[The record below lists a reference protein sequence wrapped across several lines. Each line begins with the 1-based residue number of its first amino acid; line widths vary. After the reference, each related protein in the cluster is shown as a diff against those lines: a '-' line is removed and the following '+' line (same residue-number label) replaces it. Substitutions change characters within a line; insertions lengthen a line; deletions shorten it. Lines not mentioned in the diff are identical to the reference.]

1 MDAWHFKS
9 RIIILSF
16 DAPRHTIPPHRRLPG
31 RAVSVLDLLTCSDPQ
46 LEGTIW
52 NALID
57 HVRLPLLGFLSSGL
71 QSFMRVLLHAALSRT
86 PAGGSYLDC
95 ADGTGELCWP

>member
-1 MDAWHFKS
+1 MDVWHVKT

-16 DAPRHTIPPHRRLPG
+16 DAPRHTIPPQRRLPG
-31 RAVSVLDLLTCSDPQ
+31 GAVSVLDLLKCSDPQ

-57 HVRLPLLGFLSSGL
+57 HVSLPLL
-71 QSFMRVLLHAALSRT
+71 
-86 PAGGSYLDC
+86 
-95 ADGTGELCWP
+95 

>member
-1 MDAWHFKS
+1 MDASNVRS

-16 DAPRHTIPPHRRLPG
+16 DAPRHTIPPQRRLPAG
-31 RAVSVLDLLTCSDPQ
+31 AVSVLELLTCSDPQ

-57 HVRLPLLGFLSSGL
+57 HVSLPLL
-71 QSFMRVLLHAALSRT
+71 
-86 PAGGSYLDC
+86 
-95 ADGTGELCWP
+95 